1 MECPDVCTD
10 NLTCHPMVSH
20 LSLHFVFCRAER
32 EPVESRDS
40 QHLQPGQWDS
50 EASELHAG
58 PFTR

>member
-1 MECPDVCTD
+1 
-10 NLTCHPMVSH
+10 MVNH

-50 EASELHAG
+50 EASELYAG